1 MTVLYALVQFFFWF
15 CYGTAVNYASV
26 YLLACGLSNTAIGLI
41 TALASALSVLVQP
54 ALSSYADRD
63 KSISVK
69 TILILIMGMMTL
81 SGIAMTVVF
90 GAGGFLNG
98 LFLGCAI
105 FMAQLSM
112 PFLNALATESVN
124 AGKKLNFSIAR
135 GIGSLGYATM
145 SFTVGRLV
153 AAYTA
158 GIMPYILIT
167 TTIILIVFLFTF
179 PFRKTMREN
188 ASALS
193 AEHGPGTDSRGGIMA
208 FLTRY
213 PVFAVTLAGCV
224 LIFTGHVLINN
235 FIFQIVVPKGGNSTH
250 MGTGMAIAGSLEL
263 LSMVFYSRL
272 LRIRESAFWFR
283 ISGVFFTLKSLGTL
297 LAPNIPLFYAVQFLQ
312 PLGWGLMAVSS
323 VYYVDEIM
331 EARDRIKG
339 QAYMTMALTI
349 GTITGSLSG
358 GVLIDTFGVNGMLAV
373 AVLSNALG
381 TLIVNRKSSASGRTD
396 RPAPGDS

>member
-1 MTVLYALVQFFFWF
+1 
-15 CYGTAVNYASV
+15 
-26 YLLACGLSNTAIGLI
+26 
-41 TALASALSVLVQP
+41 
-54 ALSSYADRD
+54 
-63 KSISVK
+63 
-69 TILILIMGMMTL
+69 
-81 SGIAMTVVF
+81 
-90 GAGGFLNG
+90 
-98 LFLGCAI
+98 
-105 FMAQLSM
+105 
-112 PFLNALATESVN
+112 
-124 AGKKLNFSIAR
+124 
-135 GIGSLGYATM
+135 
-145 SFTVGRLV
+145 
-153 AAYTA
+153 
-158 GIMPYILIT
+158 
-167 TTIILIVFLFTF
+167 
-179 PFRKTMREN
+179 
-188 ASALS
+188 
-193 AEHGPGTDSRGGIMA
+193 
-208 FLTRY
+208 
-213 PVFAVTLAGCV
+213 
-224 LIFTGHVLINN
+224 
-235 FIFQIVVPKGGNSTH
+235 

-381 TLIVNRKSSASGRTD
+381 TLIVNRKPSASGRTD